1 MAPQG
6 STVLPPAVLLLD
18 QAPNGVTALGKYG
31 ISPSTSAFAFS
42 KRCSG
47 KLGQFVVLLSI
58 MREWCIT
65 RPWGPAVTWESAE
78 LRPPQHPH
86 RPTCVGLQ
94 VLLGQ
99 LSGGKCCLKRAFL
112 PRSLPG

>member
-42 KRCSG
+42 KGCSG

-65 RPWGPAVTWESAE
+65 RPWGPAVTWENQQSSD
-78 LRPPQHPH
+78 LPSI
-86 RPTCVGLQ
+86 PTGPR
-94 VLLGQ
+94 VLAFRCSLG
-99 LSGGKCCLKRAFL
+99 SCREGNAA
-112 PRSLPG
+112 